1 MSWSPRSPHDEA
13 DGLVWLPRLIDK
25 ARRSALGRASGAD
38 LMNGYLY
45 GNSDYIDGQV
55 LRFLDID
62 DRALSELVDECGSDE
77 DVTAIVL
84 AHSGK
89 SVAARRA
96 FSAGLERRLL
106 GFAML
111 DADEGRLTPGPRS
124 RIITFLY
131 NAVIM
136 PIAYP
141 AFRRAER
148 RRSRAEDP
156 TISLKDG
163 S

>member
-1 MSWSPRSPHDEA
+1 MAWIPRSPHDEA

-45 GNSDYIDGQV
+45 GNSDYIDGRV
-55 LRFLDID
+55 LRFLGID
-62 DRALSELVDECGSDE
+62 DVALSELVHECNSDE
-77 DVTAIVL
+77 DVAAIVL
-84 AHSGK
+84 AHSGHT
-89 SVAARRA
+89 VTERRA
-96 FSAGLERRLL
+96 FSAALERRLF

-111 DADEGRLTPGPRS
+111 DADEGRLAPGPR
-124 RIITFLY
+124 RRLITFLY
-131 NAVIM
+131 NAVVM

-148 RRSRAEDP
+148 RRTLAADP
-156 TISLKDG
+156 TIFLKDG
-163 S
+163 